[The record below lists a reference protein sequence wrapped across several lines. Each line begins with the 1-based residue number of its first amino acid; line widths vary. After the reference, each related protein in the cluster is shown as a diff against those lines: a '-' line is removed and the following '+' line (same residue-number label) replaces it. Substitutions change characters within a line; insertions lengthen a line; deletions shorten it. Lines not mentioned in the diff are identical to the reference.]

1 MPELPEVETVARSL
15 QNLIAGKRITS
26 INIIYPKIIENTNV
40 PISNIINQ
48 RIKSVDR
55 RAKYIIL
62 NLEKNIIAVHLRMT
76 GKLYISD
83 ETNLKHI
90 HAVITL
96 DKKESLVYEDVRKF
110 GRISILNNISE
121 IKQALGIEP
130 LSDKFNIDWCKK
142 YFFRTNR
149 QIKSL
154 LLDQSFIVGLGNIYI
169 DEALWSSK
177 IHPQQISSKIPLKKL
192 IKLHESILDILKK
205 SIKYHGTTIRDFVF
219 EGFRIGDYSSE
230 LKVFNKTGLPCQRCD
245 KLIKKIKVAS
255 RGTHICINCQKLRN

>member
-15 QNLIAGKRITS
+15 QSQISGKKVTS
-26 INIIYPKIIENTNV
+26 INIIYPNIVEKTNV
-40 PISNIINQ
+40 PITNIINQ
-48 RIKSVDR
+48 EITSVSR

-96 DKKESLVYEDVRKF
+96 DKKKSLVYEDVRKF

-121 IKQALGIEP
+121 IKQVLGIEP
-130 LSDKFNIDWCKK
+130 LSNQFSINWCKK
-142 YFFRTNR
+142 HFFRKNR
-149 QIKSL
+149 QIKPL

-169 DEALWSSK
+169 DEALWASK
-177 IHPQQISSKIPLKKL
+177 IHPQQISSRIPLKKI
-192 IKLHESILDILKK
+192 IKLHESILYILKK
-205 SIKYHGTTIRDFVF
+205 SIKHHGTTIRDFVF

-230 LKVFNKTGLPCQRCD
+230 LKVFNKTGLPCQRCNQP
-245 KLIKKIKVAS
+245 IKKIKVAS
-255 RGTHICINCQKLRN
+255 RGTHICINCQRLRN